1 MLRKRLFVAAI
12 TFSLVCLTLFS
23 NAQMRVVSGSVT
35 DSKDGSPLSGVT
47 VSVIGESAATQT
59 NESGS
64 YSLSIPASATTLIF
78 SYVGYATQTLLIKG
92 TTVNASLVSTAAAM
106 ENVVVIGYGTAR
118 KKDLTGAVSTVTSD
132 EFQKGNF
139 TTPEQLIS
147 GKVAGVAI
155 TSNGGRPGEGS
166 TIRIRGG
173 SSLLASNDPLIVI
186 DGVPLDNGSISG
198 ASNPLSF
205 INPNDIE
212 SYTILKDASSA
223 AIYGSRA
230 NNGVILIT
238 TKKGKSGRLRVNFS
252 TTNSMSKIT
261 NKLDVLNADEVRSIV
276 EEYGTNKQKS
286 QLGTANTDWQDVIYQ
301 TAYASDNNISISGG
315 IKKLPFRLSIGYLT
329 QTGIL
334 RTDKMDRQS
343 LGLALTPNFLDNHL
357 KVDLNFKGSMQQTR
371 FANSGAIGSA
381 VTFDP
386 TQPVYMDNQTYGG
399 YFQWLESDGS
409 LVLNRNNNPL
419 AQLEQTF
426 DKQKPMRGIGNIQV
440 DYKFHFLPELRAN
453 VNLGYDASSSTGS
466 RYVTADAA
474 TDFLNGGSYQERK
487 QTRVNT
493 ILDAYLNYT
502 KDINKNRVDA
512 TVGYSY
518 NNFRT
523 KNYYYRALNAN
534 KDTIAGTTAP
544 TNAYDIPENS
554 IISYFGRLLYNYGNR
569 YFLTASIRRDGSSR
583 FSEENRWGWFPSAG
597 VAWSIKNDLL
607 YNQSSISELKL
618 RFGYGLTGQQD
629 GIGNYDYIQRYGLGG
644 LSTQYQFGDDF
655 YQTYSP
661 FGFNANLKWEKLQ
674 SYNIA
679 LDYGFINNRING
691 SIDFY
696 IRQSKD
702 LLNSVPQ
709 PTGTNFSAYV
719 LANVGSLEN
728 RGVELTVNTETIK
741 KQNLNLDINFNVTYN
756 KNKITNLTVIP
767 DDPNYAGVPTGTA
780 DGVNGFVQL
789 HQVGHSRNTFYLYQ
803 QVYDAEG
810 KPIEGLFV
818 DRNRDGQVNDADK
831 YLNHS
836 AVGDWMLG
844 LSSALNIKNW
854 NAGFTMRSVLNNY
867 VYNNIHSSRSA
878 RNQILGNYIINNASS
893 YYLETLFKGGV
904 DIQPASD
911 LYVENASFLR
921 MDNLYIGYNF
931 GKVINNK
938 LGLRAT
944 GSVQNVFVITKYS
957 GLDPEV
963 NGGIDNNIYPRP
975 RTFALTLNLDF

>member
-1 MLRKRLFVAAI
+1 MLKKKFLPAFFTLLMLICVLTTFAQTREVAGTI
-12 TFSLVCLTLFS
+12 TDEKTILPI
-23 NAQMRVVSGSVT
+23 SGATVQVKGTNYATVT
-35 DSKDGSPLSGVT
+35 DSVGKYRIT
-47 VSVIGESAATQT
+47 VPEGARFFEISFI
-59 NESGS
+59 
-64 YSLSIPASATTLIF
+64 
-78 SYVGYATQTLLIKG
+78 GYATKEVAITG
-92 TTVNASLVSTAAAM
+92 SLVDAVLSISANSL
-106 ENVVVIGYGTAR
+106 ENIVVIGYGSAR
-118 KKDLTGAVSTVTSD
+118 KKDLTGAVATVSAD
-132 EFQKGNF
+132 EFQKGNI

-186 DGVPLDNGSISG
+186 DGVPLDNGGVSG
-198 ASNPLSF
+198 AANPLSF

-238 TKKGKSGRLRVNFS
+238 TKKGKSGRLRVNLLS
-252 TTNSMSKIT
+252 TNSISSLTK
-261 NKLDVLNADEVRSIV
+261 KLDVLSADEVRNIV
-276 EEYGTNKQKS
+276 NEFGTDKQKS
-286 QLGTANTDWQDVIYQ
+286 QLGNANTDWQDQIYQ
-301 TAYASDNNISISGG
+301 TAFASDNNLSISGG
-315 IKKLPFRLSIGYLT
+315 IKGLPFRLSLGYLT

-334 RTDKMDRQS
+334 KTDKMDRQS
-343 LGLALTPNFLDNHL
+343 VGLALSPSFFDNHL
-357 KVDLNFKGSMQQTR
+357 KVDFNFKGSAQQTR
-371 FANSGAIGSA
+371 FANFGAIGSA

-399 YFQWLESDGS
+399 YFQWLEPDGT

-426 DKQKPMRGIGNIQV
+426 DNQKPMRGIGNIQL

-453 VNLGYDASSSTGS
+453 VNLGYDGSSSTGTKLI
-466 RYVTADAA
+466 TANAA
-474 TDFLNGGSYQERK
+474 TNFIDKGRFEQGK
-487 QTRVNT
+487 QTRLNT
-493 ILDAYLNYT
+493 IFDAYLNYA
-502 KDINKNRVDA
+502 KDINRSRVDA

-523 KNYYYRALNAN
+523 KNYFYRALNAD
-534 KDTIAGTTAP
+534 KGIIEGSTDIAFP
-544 TNAYDIPENS
+544 FDIPEN
-554 IISYFGRLLYNYGNR
+554 IIRSYFGRLLYNFDSR
-569 YFLTASIRRDGSSR
+569 YFLTASLRRDGSSR
-583 FSEENRWGWFPSAG
+583 FSEANRWGWFPSVG
-597 VAWSIKNDLL
+597 VAWSLKNEFF
-607 YNQSSISELKL
+607 STSEMSELKL

-629 GIGNYDYIQRYGLGG
+629 GIGNYDYIQRYGVGNLAN
-644 LSTQYQFGDDF
+644 QYEFGDEF
-655 YQTYSP
+655 YQSYTP
-661 FGFNANLKWEKLQ
+661 FGFNANLKWEKLE
-674 SYNIA
+674 SYNLA
-679 LDYGFINNRING
+679 LDFGFLNNRING

-696 IRQSKD
+696 VRNSKD

-719 LANVGSLEN
+719 VANVGTLQN
-728 RGVELTVNTETIK
+728 KGVEFSLNTTPV
-741 KQNLNLDINFNVTYN
+741 QANDVSLDVNFNVTYN
-756 KNKITNLTVIP
+756 ENKITNLTVIP
-767 DDPNYAGVPTGTA
+767 GDPNYGGVPTGTA
-780 DGVNGFVQL
+780 DGVNGFTQL
-789 HQVGHSRNTFYLYQ
+789 HQVGYSRNTFYLYQ
-803 QVYDAEG
+803 QVYDDAG

-836 AVGDWMLG
+836 AVGDWMFG
-844 LSSALNIKNW
+844 LSSNLTIRKW
-854 NAGFTMRSVLNNY
+854 NAGFTMRSSLNNY

-878 RNQILGNYIINNASS
+878 RNQILGNYIINNASA
-893 YYLETLFKGGV
+893 YYTQTQFKGGV

-921 MDNLYIGYNF
+921 MDNLFVGYNF
-931 GKVINNK
+931 GKIFNQKV
-938 LGLRAT
+938 GLRAT
-944 GSVQNVFVITKYS
+944 GSVQNVFVATKYS

-975 RTFALTLNLDF
+975 RTFALALNFDF

>member
-1 MLRKRLFVAAI
+1 MQRKKLLPAFI
-12 TFSLVCLTLFS
+12 TLLMLVCAFTAF
-23 NAQMRVVSGSVT
+23 AQTREVTGTVTDEKTILPVSGATVQIKGTNYATVT
-35 DSKDGSPLSGVT
+35 DSAGRYRIT
-47 VSVIGESAATQT
+47 V
-59 NESGS
+59 
-64 YSLSIPASATTLIF
+64 PANAQLLEVSFI
-78 SYVGYATQTLLIKG
+78 GYATREVSITGSLVDVQLT
-92 TTVNASLVSTAAAM
+92 TTVSSL
-106 ENVVVIGYGTAR
+106 ENVVVIGYGSAR
-118 KKDLTGAVSTVTSD
+118 KKDLTGAVATVSAD
-132 EFQKGNF
+132 EFQKGSI
-139 TTPEQLIS
+139 TTPEQAIA

-173 SSLLASNDPLIVI
+173 SSLMASNDPLIIV
-186 DGVPLDNGSISG
+186 DGVPLDNSSVSG
-198 ASNPLSF
+198 AANPLSF

-238 TKKGKSGRLRVNFS
+238 TKKGKSGRLKVNLLS
-252 TTNSMSKIT
+252 TNSVSNLTK
-261 NKLDVLNADEVRSIV
+261 KLDVLSADEVRSIV
-276 EEYGTNKQKS
+276 NQYGTDKQKS
-286 QLGTANTDWQDVIYQ
+286 QLGTASTDWQDVIYQ
-301 TAYASDNNISISGG
+301 TAFASDNNLSVSGG
-315 IKKLPFRLSIGYLT
+315 IKGLPFRLSFGYLT

-334 RTDKMDRQS
+334 KTDKMDRQS
-343 LGLALTPNFLDNHL
+343 VGLALSPTFFDKHL
-357 KVDLNFKGSMQQTR
+357 KVDLNFKGSAQQTR

-426 DKQKPMRGIGNIQV
+426 DNQKPMRGIGNIQV

-453 VNLGYDASSSTGS
+453 VNLGYDGSSSTG
-466 RYVTADAA
+466 TKLIPANAA
-474 TDFLNGGSYQERK
+474 TNFTDHGRFEQSK
-487 QTRVNT
+487 QTRLNT
-493 ILDAYLNYT
+493 IFDAYLNYAKT
-502 KDINKNRVDA
+502 IERSRVDA

-523 KNYYYRALNAN
+523 KNYYYRALNAE
-534 KDTIAGTTAP
+534 KGIIDGSSDV
-544 TNAYDIPENS
+544 TNPFDIPENT
-554 IISYFGRLLYNYGNR
+554 IMSYFGRLLYNYDSR
-569 YFLTASIRRDGSSR
+569 YFLTASLRRDGSSR
-583 FSEENRWGWFPSAG
+583 FSEANRWGWFPSVG
-597 VAWSIKNDLL
+597 LAWSIKNDLL
-607 YNQSSISELKL
+607 QATDVSEMKL

-629 GIGNYDYIQRYGLGG
+629 GIGNYDYIQRYGAGN
-644 LSTQYQFGDDF
+644 LSTMYEFGDSF
-655 YQTYSP
+655 YQPYTP
-661 FGFNANLKWEKLQ
+661 FGFNANLKWEKLE

-679 LDYGFINNRING
+679 LDFGFIKNRING

-696 IRQSKD
+696 IRNSKD

-719 LANVGSLEN
+719 LANVGTLQN
-728 RGVELTVNTETIK
+728 KGVELSVNTAPVQTK
-741 KQNLNLDINFNVTYN
+741 DVNLDVNFNVTYN
-756 KNKITNLTVIP
+756 QNKITNLTVIP
-767 DDPNYAGVPTGTA
+767 GDPSYAGVPTGGA

-789 HQVGHSRNTFYLYQ
+789 HQVGYSRNTFFLYQ
-803 QVYDAEG
+803 QAYDDNG

-818 DRNRDGQVNDADK
+818 DRNRDGQITDADK

-836 AVGDWMLG
+836 AVGDWLFG
-844 LSSALNIKNW
+844 LSSNLSVKKW
-854 NAGFTMRSVLNNY
+854 NAGFTLRSSLNNY

-878 RNQILGNYIINNASS
+878 RNQILGNYIVNNASS
-893 YYLETLFKGGV
+893 YYLQTQFKGGV

-921 MDNLYIGYNF
+921 MDNLFVGYNF
-931 GKVINNK
+931 GKLFNQKV
-938 LGLRAT
+938 GLRVT
-944 GSVQNVFVITKYS
+944 GSVQNVFIATKYT

-975 RTFALTLNLDF
+975 RIFALALNFDF